1 MVLGRG
7 TGNSSGRALGGIAL
21 VVALGALS
29 ACGGSKYHY
38 VDNATEGTYFKVPS
52 AWALFHLTAEDKEGR
67 AAALPTDTQRI
78 WHVAFDAAK
87 PANQSDLDAT
97 EPGAVVGDVE
107 IYALS
112 ASDNDQAS
120 QSALRRIVFGGFDP
134 VLQDPGTPAQWE
146 VVSYAPIVL
155 GNGIVGSRTVIN
167 IPSASEPNKWM
178 TVDGSEMFDSTLG
191 RAYLLQMRCESQCYL
206 NSRQSV
212 DEIATSWKVT
222 R

>member
-1 MVLGRG
+1 VVGALALVLGLL
-7 TGNSSGRALGGIAL
+7 TS
-21 VVALGALS
+21 
-29 ACGGSKYHY
+29 CGGSQYQY
-38 VDNATEGTYFKVPS
+38 VNNSSEGAYFKVPS
-52 AWALFHLTAEDKEGR
+52 AWALFHLTQQDKEGR

-87 PANQSDLDAT
+87 PPKQDDLAVA
-97 EPGAVVGDVE
+97 EPTSVVGDVQ

-120 QSALRRIVFGGFDP
+120 QSALRRIIFGGIDP

-146 VVSYAPIVL
+146 VVSYTPVTS
-155 GNGIVGSRTVIN
+155 GSGIVGSRTVIN
-167 IPSASEPNKWM
+167 VPSSTTPGKW
-178 TVDGSEMFDSTLG
+178 TTIDGSEMFDATLG
-191 RAYLLQMRCESQCYL
+191 RAYLLQMRCDSQCYL
-206 NSRQSV
+206 SARQSV